1 MATQQDVIKAFMK
14 SLDISTTSGVTAL
27 NNAVKACSSFKSLQS
42 VIDKLISDCKNANS
56 VENFLEE
63 KCSII
68 LDNTDTGAIT
78 GSDAGNSK
86 IKTAESIIPESGTA
100 SYPSGT
106 SFTKRGLTVV
116 IPSKSTLTKDQQ
128 TVVQGLYSWW
138 IEEALKLIEESYGYN
153 FTDDD
158 TTVKKITLKF
168 LDSSSEPAAYVTNNS
183 TSTNGSVF
191 KTTELTLNVNMKYF
205 KNLSASNINGQSSET
220 SSYLDRVLAH
230 ELTHAIMAAK
240 IDNAQ
245 ELPNFIMEGMA
256 ELTHGADERTID
268 IKQLVANPT
277 QLKARLNVNNVD
289 SPADLDYSA
298 GYIFLRYLA
307 KQGAGDFS
315 GGTDKTTNYV
325 ISGDNDIITTGG
337 TYTIDKNF
345 TGTIT
350 INTTEAV
357 SLDGTNSGNLEKVK
371 IITQST
377 TANLTIK
384 NLNITNETGGAITF
398 GNATG
403 NKLTLAGKNVLKTS
417 DTWAAVVNIG
427 GGLTIDGT
435 GSLDVTAGTQGSGI
449 GFRSYDNSTANL
461 IINGGNITVT
471 AHKGASIG
479 SGCNGSI
486 GNITINGGTVTAASE
501 DGASIGAGFYG
512 SVGNIIITGGT
523 VTATADDGAGIGAG
537 CNGFAENITIKG
549 GEVITTSECGAGI
562 GAGRAYSDEKSLV
575 GAITIK
581 GSSKVTAT
589 SEYALGIGKSITDRI
604 TDIDS
609 GSVKIGEVTVGKIT
623 VSGKSSVLITRM
635 DNVTG
640 VSGRP
645 DPDIVI
651 NGKTYNDEQMLF
663 KNGIKK
669 NLTERIIIKEIAEN
683 GTAKSDYIGMVNSSW
698 YNAFT
703 INAGAGDDTIE
714 WSGANILLYAG
725 KGNDS
730 VHIVGVGWSDPV
742 AGYLTVDGGAGN
754 DSLSIGTNLGG
765 ISDYYSSIHGGT
777 GNDLI
782 RIYGNY
788 VTILGGAG
796 NDSISNIGDTVTI
809 NAGAGNDYIDNDG
822 NEVIIDAGKENDIVS
837 LSSYSYYSK
846 NTLIQ
851 YTSGD
856 GNDTIFNFN
865 SDDTLKI
872 GGGTGSYF
880 SKTSGNDVIVTVGE
894 GKITLVGAASLSKV
908 NIDGVWKDPA
918 FLTVTNS
925 TKSPVT
931 VDSVVKT
938 VDASKRT
945 SAIKITGNKLA
956 NSISGGTKNDS
967 IFGGADNDSILG
979 NAGND
984 KLFGEVGN
992 DSLNGGNGA
1001 DTLSGDDGNDILLGG
1016 AGKDSLNGGNGADT
1030 LSGGND
1036 NDILVGRDGNDSLN
1050 GDKGNDT
1057 INGGNDNDKIFGGV
1071 GNDSLNGG
1079 NGADTLSGDDGN
1091 DILLGGA
1098 GNDSLWG
1105 GAGND
1110 TLIGNDGNDIFI
1122 YEAGNDFISDY
1133 TAGQDKIQIA
1143 SGKISKTSL
1152 SGSDVLFTIG
1162 KGSLTV
1168 KNAKGKTISLIDSAG
1183 KASST
1188 VVGAQALTNSN
1199 KASVTIAADMGAVDA
1214 SARTKAIKIT
1224 GNALANTISGG
1235 TKNDSIFGAA
1245 GNDSIIGNAG
1255 NDKLYGDAGNDVLLG
1270 GKGNDSLWGGAD
1282 NDSLWGN
1289 AGKDV
1294 FIYETGKDVIADFT
1308 AGQDKIQI
1316 ASGKISKTS
1325 LKGSDVLFTIGKGSL
1340 TVKNAK
1346 GKTISLLDSAGKASS
1361 TVVGAQALTNSNKAN
1376 VTIGADM
1383 GFVDSSKRTKAIS
1396 ITGNSLANTISGG
1409 IKNDSIYGADGND
1422 SILGNAGNDKLY
1434 GDAGN
1439 DILLGGKGNDSLW
1452 GGAGNDSL
1460 WGDAG
1465 KDTFFYTANEGTDR
1479 IFDYEAGDMLKILN
1493 ADGNDGS
1500 FKSSKFSGG
1509 DLTLTINGG
1518 GKIIFDDVAF
1528 TTKFNINGSSYN
1540 ISGSKLVKK

>member
-754 DSLSIGTNLGG
+754 DSLSIGTNFGG

-865 SDDTLKI
+865 SDDTLQI

-945 SAIKITGNKLA
+945 SAIKITGNKR
-956 NSISGGTKNDS
+956 
-967 IFGGADNDSILG
+967 F
-979 NAGND
+979 
-984 KLFGEVGN
+984 
-992 DSLNGGNGA
+992 
-1001 DTLSGDDGNDILLGG
+1001 
-1016 AGKDSLNGGNGADT
+1016 
-1030 LSGGND
+1030 
-1036 NDILVGRDGNDSLN
+1036 
-1050 GDKGNDT
+1050 
-1057 INGGNDNDKIFGGV
+1057 
-1071 GNDSLNGG
+1071 
-1079 NGADTLSGDDGN
+1079 
-1091 DILLGGA
+1091 
-1098 GNDSLWG
+1098 
-1105 GAGND
+1105 
-1110 TLIGNDGNDIFI
+1110 
-1122 YEAGNDFISDY
+1122 
-1133 TAGQDKIQIA
+1133 
-1143 SGKISKTSL
+1143 
-1152 SGSDVLFTIG
+1152 
-1162 KGSLTV
+1162 
-1168 KNAKGKTISLIDSAG
+1168 
-1183 KASST
+1183 
-1188 VVGAQALTNSN
+1188 AL
-1199 KASVTIAADMGAVDA
+1199 
-1214 SARTKAIKIT
+1214 RR
-1224 GNALANTISGG
+1224 
-1235 TKNDSIFGAA
+1235 
-1245 GNDSIIGNAG
+1245 
-1255 NDKLYGDAGNDVLLG
+1255 
-1270 GKGNDSLWGGAD
+1270 
-1282 NDSLWGN
+1282 
-1289 AGKDV
+1289 
-1294 FIYETGKDVIADFT
+1294 
-1308 AGQDKIQI
+1308 Q
-1316 ASGKISKTS
+1316 
-1325 LKGSDVLFTIGKGSL
+1325 
-1340 TVKNAK
+1340 
-1346 GKTISLLDSAGKASS
+1346 
-1361 TVVGAQALTNSNKAN
+1361 
-1376 VTIGADM
+1376 
-1383 GFVDSSKRTKAIS
+1383 RC
-1396 ITGNSLANTISGG
+1396 
-1409 IKNDSIYGADGND
+1409 
-1422 SILGNAGNDKLY
+1422 
-1434 GDAGN
+1434 
-1439 DILLGGKGNDSLW
+1439 
-1452 GGAGNDSL
+1452 
-1460 WGDAG
+1460 
-1465 KDTFFYTANEGTDR
+1465 
-1479 IFDYEAGDMLKILN
+1479 
-1493 ADGNDGS
+1493 
-1500 FKSSKFSGG
+1500 
-1509 DLTLTINGG
+1509 
-1518 GKIIFDDVAF
+1518 
-1528 TTKFNINGSSYN
+1528 
-1540 ISGSKLVKK
+1540 